1 MGRLIVVVLVAALG
15 WMAWWAFGS
24 TALDRTL
31 TTWVD
36 DRRAEGW
43 AADVSDIDVT
53 GFPNRFDTTL
63 TGVSLA
69 DPETGVAWSA
79 PFFQLLALAYK
90 PHQVIAV
97 LPNEHRLSTPLQT
110 LTFTHDQT
118 RGSIFMEPSPS
129 LPLDRSTIVVDAL
142 LVASNL
148 GWNARLD
155 EGRFATEQIP
165 ARANAHRI
173 GAELLGFHPP
183 ANTIALVDPTG
194 LLPATISRMRF
205 DADIGFTAPW
215 DRSAIETARPQITQI
230 DLKDLSAEWGSVT
243 FRAAGAVEVD
253 ARGTPTGELSIKA
266 VDWRRVLQMSV
277 ASGLIDE
284 NIAPSIESAL
294 EFLAALKGPSDTI
307 DADLTLRSGR
317 VFLGPIPLGD
327 APRIVIR

>member
-1 MGRLIVVVLVAALG
+1 MGRLIVVVLVASLG

-24 TALDRTL
+24 SALDRAL
-31 TTWVD
+31 TAWVD
-36 DRRAEGW
+36 ERRSEGW
-43 AADVSDIDVT
+43 AADVADIDVA

-63 TGVSLA
+63 SDIRFA

-79 PFFQLLALAYK
+79 PFLQLLALAYK

-110 LTFTHDQT
+110 LDLSHDQA
-118 RGSIFMEPSPS
+118 RGSIFMQPSPS
-129 LPLDRSTIVVDAL
+129 LPLDRSTIIIEAL
-142 LVASNL
+142 SVGSTL
-148 GWNARLD
+148 GWTARLD

-183 ANTIALVDPTG
+183 QEVLAILDPAG
-194 LLPATISRMRF
+194 LLPRTVERMRF

-215 DRSAIETARPQITQI
+215 DRGAIEIARPQIVRI
-230 DLKDLSAEWGSVT
+230 DLNDLSAEWGSVT
-243 FRAAGAVEVD
+243 FRAAGALDVD
-253 ARGTPTGELSIKA
+253 ARGTPTGEISIKA
-266 VDWRRVLQMSV
+266 VDWRRLLQMFV
-277 ASGLIDE
+277 ASGMVGE
-284 NIAPSIESAL
+284 NVAPTIETAL

-307 DADLTLRSGR
+307 DADLSLRSGR

-327 APRIVIR
+327 APKIVIR